1 MRMSEEEKIEDR
13 LKEKQKRKS
22 FKEECAT
29 LRYDTRING
38 VMFWDA
44 KGNGR
49 IVKGKK
55 IYKEKT

>member
-13 LKEKQKRKS
+13 LKEKQKRKA
-22 FKEECAT
+22 FKEECAA

-38 VMFWDA
+38 VRFWDV
-44 KGNGR
+44 KGTGR

-55 IYKEKT
+55 IYKEKI

>member
-1 MRMSEEEKIEDR
+1 MSEEEKIEDR
-13 LKEKQKRKS
+13 LKEKQKRKA
-22 FKEECAT
+22 FKEECAA

-38 VMFWDA
+38 VRFGDV